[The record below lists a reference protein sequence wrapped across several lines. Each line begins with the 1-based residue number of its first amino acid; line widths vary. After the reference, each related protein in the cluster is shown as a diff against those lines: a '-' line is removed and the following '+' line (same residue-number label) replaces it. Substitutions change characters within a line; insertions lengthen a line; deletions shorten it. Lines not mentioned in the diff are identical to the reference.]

1 MEQQAK
7 NISGQLKKT
16 SEKKHLKHICGRKQV
31 QSTFCP
37 FFFLFASFRFLAFF
51 KYFVVK
57 NDFRQKDISSLLQWK
72 ARCSLRCYFFFPFS
86 PHTFQQNW
94 LPFFTSYI
102 SSKLAASNI
111 AFFCLLSILCFVV
124 KNDFRQKIFFASS
137 VKNKMLSQM
146 LLLFFFFTSYVSPKL
161 VAFFHVICFI
171 KTGCFNCCLFLP
183 FKYFVFCGKKWFSTK
198 DIPSLLL

>member
-124 KNDFRQKIFFASS
+124 KNDFRQKIFFRFFSEKQNAVSDVTS
-137 VKNKMLSQM
+137 FF
-146 LLLFFFFTSYVSPKL
+146 LFHL
-161 VAFFHVICFI
+161 ICFP
-171 KTGCFNCCLFLP
+171 KTGCFFSCNMFHQNWLLQLLP
-183 FKYFVFCGKKWFSTK
+183 FFAF
-198 DIPSLLL
+198 